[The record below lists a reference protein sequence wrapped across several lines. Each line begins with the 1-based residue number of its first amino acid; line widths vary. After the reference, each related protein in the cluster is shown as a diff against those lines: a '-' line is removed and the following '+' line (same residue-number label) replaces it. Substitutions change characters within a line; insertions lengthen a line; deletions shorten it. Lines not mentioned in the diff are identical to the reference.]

1 LTPEEEISLLKTYII
16 DNQKNIIELQKAI
29 QTFSGFFIDISKR
42 LDTIDETINDE
53 EGTAIDEPG
62 EPIQHPVTPMQQPA
76 PQPTVMVVQDTDIE
90 EERMYV

>member
-62 EPIQHPVTPMQQPA
+62 EPIQHPQTPMNQPVH
-76 PQPTVMVVQDTDIE
+76 QPVMVVQDSDIE